1 MNHKLTCDKCWL
13 NFNPWK
19 NPQLYSKFVF
29 KVLIT
34 EKKTWNASWW
44 EQNTVQML
52 QLPRTDWDNLSV
64 WIFKCRFVHI
74 CITSAWKTIYCC
86 SAEPS
91 LSPLSSDDCFEWSL
105 DVLNILHWFTWLS
118 LCVADNAGSD
128 ICMNYWCQYIAIAF
142 ILTVACLLVW
152 LNTKG
157 VLRMSW

>member
-1 MNHKLTCDKCWL
+1 MKKPSVIFQICFQSL
-13 NFNPWK
+13 N
-19 NPQLYSKFVF
+19 YR
-29 KVLIT
+29 
-34 EKKTWNASWW
+34 KKTWNASWW

-52 QLPRTDWDNLSV
+52 QLPQTDWDNLSV

-118 LCVADNAGSD
+118 LFVADNAGSD

>member
-1 MNHKLTCDKCWL
+1 MKKPSVIFHIFFQSL
-13 NFNPWK
+13 N
-19 NPQLYSKFVF
+19 YR
-29 KVLIT
+29 
-34 EKKTWNASWW
+34 KKTWNASWW